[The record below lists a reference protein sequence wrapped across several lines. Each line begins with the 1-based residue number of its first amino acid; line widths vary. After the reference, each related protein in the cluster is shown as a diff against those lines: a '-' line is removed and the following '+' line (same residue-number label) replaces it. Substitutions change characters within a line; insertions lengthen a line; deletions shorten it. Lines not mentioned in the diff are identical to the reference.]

1 MIPLSNNE
9 KEGDKMSDFGY
20 NLNVALVVK
29 DDGKYHVGL
38 NYDGSDGTKFDT
50 EIEADSETELYR
62 KMTEQIH
69 EGILKAMLGEEEEEK
84 PEETEEELTQDEYNE
99 SLLKVVQKLDE
110 TVDRMEQRLDKLER
124 GRGYYHRRSPI
135 VW

>member
-1 MIPLSNNE
+1 MIPLNSNE
-9 KEGDKMSDFGY
+9 KEGDRMSDFGY
-20 NLNVALVVK
+20 NLNVALVIK

-50 EIEADSETELYR
+50 EIKADSEAELYQ

-69 EGILKAMLGEEEEEK
+69 DGIMKAMFGEKEEEE
-84 PEETEEELTQDEYNE
+84 PEETEEQFTRDEYNE
-99 SLLKVVQKLDE
+99 ALLKVVQKLDE

-124 GRGYYHRRSPI
+124 GRGYFHRRSPI

>member
-1 MIPLSNNE
+1 
-9 KEGDKMSDFGY
+9 MSDFGY
-20 NLNVALVVK
+20 NLNVALVIK

-50 EIEADSETELYR
+50 EIEADSEVELYR

-99 SLLKVVQKLDE
+99 ALLKVVQKLDE
-110 TVDRMEQRLDKLER
+110 TVDRMEQRLDRLEHSR
-124 GRGYYHRRSPI
+124 SFRRSPI

>member
-1 MIPLSNNE
+1 
-9 KEGDKMSDFGY
+9 MSDFGY

-29 DDGKYHVGL
+29 DNGKYHVGL

-50 EIEADSETELYR
+50 EIEADSEVELYQ

-69 EGILKAMLGEEEEEK
+69 DGIMKAMLGEGESEEEEK
-84 PEETEEELTQDEYNE
+84 EEEQCSQDEYNE
-99 SLLKVVQKLDE
+99 ALLKVVQKLDE
-110 TVDRMEQRLDKLER
+110 TVDRMEQRLNRLER
-124 GRGYYHRRSPI
+124 STVRRGRI

>member
-1 MIPLSNNE
+1 MIPLSSNE
-9 KEGDKMSDFGY
+9 KEGDRMSDFGY
-20 NLNVALVVK
+20 NLNVALVIK

-50 EIEADSETELYR
+50 EIEADSEVELYQ

-69 EGILKAMLGEEEEEK
+69 DGIMKAMLGEGESEEEEK
-84 PEETEEELTQDEYNE
+84 EEEQCFQDEYNE
-99 SLLKVVQKLDE
+99 ALLKVVQKLDE
-110 TVDRMEQRLDKLER
+110 TVDRMEQRLNRLER
-124 GRGYYHRRSPI
+124 STARRGRI

>member
-1 MIPLSNNE
+1 
-9 KEGDKMSDFGY
+9 MSDFGY

-50 EIEADSETELYR
+50 EIEADSEAELYR

-69 EGILKAMLGEEEEEK
+69 EGILKAMLGEEEEKE
-84 PEETEEELTQDEYNE
+84 PEETEEGPTQDEYNE
-99 SLLKVVQKLDE
+99 ALLKVVQKFDE
-110 TVDRMEQRLDKLER
+110 TVDRMEQRLDRLEHSR
-124 GRGYYHRRSPI
+124 SFRRSPI

>member
-1 MIPLSNNE
+1 MIPLNSNE
-9 KEGDKMSDFGY
+9 KEGDRMSDFGY
-20 NLNVALVVK
+20 NLNVALVIK

-50 EIEADSETELYR
+50 EIEADSEAELYR

-69 EGILKAMLGEEEEEK
+69 DGIMKAMLGEKEEEE
-84 PEETEEELTQDEYNE
+84 PEETEEQFTQDEYNE
-99 SLLKVVQKLDE
+99 ALLKVVQKLDE

-124 GRGYYHRRSPI
+124 GRGYYRRSPI
-135 VW
+135 IW

>member
-1 MIPLSNNE
+1 MIPLSSNE
-9 KEGDKMSDFGY
+9 KEGDRMSDFGY
-20 NLNVALVVK
+20 NLNVALVIK

-50 EIEADSETELYR
+50 EIEADSEVELYQ

-69 EGILKAMLGEEEEEK
+69 DGIMKAMLGEGESEEEEK
-84 PEETEEELTQDEYNE
+84 EEEQCFQDEYNDA
-99 SLLKVVQKLDE
+99 LLNVVQKLDE
-110 TVDRMEQRLDKLER
+110 TVDRMEQRLNRLER
-124 GRGYYHRRSPI
+124 STARRGRI

>member
-1 MIPLSNNE
+1 
-9 KEGDKMSDFGY
+9 MSDFGY

-50 EIEADSETELYR
+50 EIEADSEAELYR

-69 EGILKAMLGEEEEEK
+69 EGILKAMLGEEEEKK
-84 PEETEEELTQDEYNE
+84 PEEKTEEELTQDEYNE
-99 SLLKVVQKLDE
+99 ALLKVVQKLDE
-110 TVDRMEQRLDKLER
+110 TVDRMEQRLDRLER
-124 GRGYYHRRSPI
+124 SRSFRRSPI
-135 VW
+135 IW

>member
-1 MIPLSNNE
+1 
-9 KEGDKMSDFGY
+9 MSDFGY

-50 EIEADSETELYR
+50 EIEADSEAELYR

-69 EGILKAMLGEEEEEK
+69 EGILKAMLGGEEEEE
-84 PEETEEELTQDEYNE
+84 PEKTEEEITQDEYNE
-99 SLLKVVQKLDE
+99 ALLSVVEKLNE
-110 TVDRMEQRLDKLER
+110 TVDRMEHRLDKLER
-124 GRGYYHRRSPI
+124 SRGYRRSPI
-135 VW
+135 IW

>member
-1 MIPLSNNE
+1 
-9 KEGDKMSDFGY
+9 MSDFGY

-50 EIEADSETELYR
+50 EIEADSEAELYR

-69 EGILKAMLGEEEEEK
+69 EGILKAMLGEEEEKK
-84 PEETEEELTQDEYNE
+84 PEEKTEEELTQDEYNE
-99 SLLKVVQKLDE
+99 ALLKVVQKLDE
-110 TVDRMEQRLDKLER
+110 TVDRMEHRLDRLEHSR
-124 GRGYYHRRSPI
+124 SFRRSPI

>member
-1 MIPLSNNE
+1 
-9 KEGDKMSDFGY
+9 MSDFGY
-20 NLNVALVVK
+20 NLNVALVIK

-50 EIEADSETELYR
+50 EIEADSEAELYQ

-69 EGILKAMLGEEEEEK
+69 DGIMKAMLGEDEEPEKEDEEEEQ
-84 PEETEEELTQDEYNE
+84 LTQDEYNE
-99 SLLKVVQKLDE
+99 ALLKVVQKLDE

>member
-1 MIPLSNNE
+1 MIPLNSNE
-9 KEGDKMSDFGY
+9 KEGDRMSDFGY
-20 NLNVALVVK
+20 NLNVALVIK

-50 EIEADSETELYR
+50 EIEADSEAELYQ

-69 EGILKAMLGEEEEEK
+69 DGIMKAMLGEKEEEEPK
-84 PEETEEELTQDEYNE
+84 ETEEQFTQDEYNE
-99 SLLKVVQKLDE
+99 ALLKVVQKLDE

-124 GRGYYHRRSPI
+124 GRGYFHRRSPI

>member
-1 MIPLSNNE
+1 
-9 KEGDKMSDFGY
+9 MSDFGY

-50 EIEADSETELYR
+50 EIEADSEVELYQ

-69 EGILKAMLGEEEEEK
+69 NGLMEAMLGEKEEE
-84 PEETEEELTQDEYNE
+84 PEETEEEITQDEYNE
-99 SLLKVVQKLDE
+99 ALLKVVQKLDE
-110 TVDRMEQRLDKLER
+110 TVDRMEHRLDKLER
-124 GRGYYHRRSPI
+124 SRGYRRSPI
-135 VW
+135 IW

>member
-1 MIPLSNNE
+1 
-9 KEGDKMSDFGY
+9 MSDFGY
-20 NLNVALVVK
+20 NLNVALVIK

-50 EIEADSETELYR
+50 EIEADSEAELYQ

-69 EGILKAMLGEEEEEK
+69 DGIMKAMLGEKEEEE
-84 PEETEEELTQDEYNE
+84 PEETEENPTQDEYNKA
-99 SLLKVVQKLDE
+99 LLKVVQKLDK

>member
-9 KEGDKMSDFGY
+9 KEGDRMSDFGY
-20 NLNVALVVK
+20 NLNMALVIK

-50 EIEADSETELYR
+50 EIEADSEAELYR

-69 EGILKAMLGEEEEEK
+69 EGILKAMLGGEEEEE
-84 PEETEEELTQDEYNE
+84 PEETEEELTQDDYNE
-99 SLLKVVQKLDE
+99 ALLKVVQKLDE

-124 GRGYYHRRSPI
+124 GRGFRRSPI

>member
-1 MIPLSNNE
+1 MIPLNRNE
-9 KEGDKMSDFGY
+9 KEGDRMSDFGY

-50 EIEADSETELYR
+50 KIEADSEAELYR

-69 EGILKAMLGEEEEEK
+69 EGILKAMLGGEEEEE
-84 PEETEEELTQDEYNE
+84 PEETEEKITQDDYNE
-99 SLLKVVQKLDE
+99 ALLKVVQKLDE

-124 GRGYYHRRSPI
+124 SRGFRRSPI